1 MFYMGI
7 ILNKHL
13 MDDFQSSL
21 HSFKENL
28 QALASLTF
36 PFSTECFDTD
46 SKYFMRKQKR
56 LEHQSRETERSLGF
70 LNYPWH
76 VTVSLCVGGSVQING
91 SMQTKCYWKH
101 LDVWAFQK
109 PSTDSHPLVLARTLV
124 CHTTGCKGV

>member
-1 MFYMGI
+1 MFYTGI
-7 ILNKHL
+7 IINKHL

-28 QALASLTF
+28 QGLTFLTF

-46 SKYFMRKQKR
+46 SKDFMREQKR
-56 LEHQSRETERSLGF
+56 LEHQSRETEYFLGF

-76 VTVSLCVGGSVQING
+76 VTVSFRVCGSVQING
-91 SMQTKCYWKH
+91 NMQTKSYWKH

-109 PSTDSHPLVLARTLV
+109 PSTDSHLLVLV
-124 CHTTGCKGV
+124 SS